1 MQQSWRLYGV
11 LIGLAVLTG
20 TIVALALSG
29 GPRLP
34 AASSQR
40 PSLALATGTQRA
52 SASASNGRQSNG
64 TPTASAI
71 PLPTVSDPLARIK
84 PLTAAWRP
92 LEATPIVERDTG
104 NGTRLL
110 AVPSSGAAA
119 MPLLDLPR
127 GTQWQLRLDG
137 SAIALTIDIGTTALP
152 RMRIAALMF
161 QTGAVSWVAPDEPFV
176 SQRGPHWSN
185 DGSVVYYARTSFDG
199 LADLGVMR
207 VRADGTNLTQLRV
220 PTSDRAVDVVGLSPD
235 GLTLVLQ
242 KAQASG
248 SLDLLDLNTRVTR
261 SGPAG
266 GALDAWRPNRP
277 RALVSIG
284 GPAVGR
290 TSLVLWDDLAQG
302 TATTPLVTQSLV
314 FGSDWDPTATR
325 VVVAAALGI
334 AGNNRPQLITMDAAG
349 QNRLTLAGTDGAS
362 NPSWL
367 RAGIV
372 YLWTSG
378 LQNPTEVRMI
388 QPAGGTPKTL
398 YTDTN
403 ILRLTYVSP

>member
-1 MQQSWRLYGV
+1 MQNWRLYAG
-11 LIGLAVLTG
+11 LIGLAALSG

-34 AASSQR
+34 TASV
-40 PSLALATGTQRA
+40 ARA
-52 SASASNGRQSNG
+52 SAPFPSTSTISPPVAASATLSPS
-64 TPTASAI
+64 TTPFPTAT
-71 PLPTVSDPLARIK
+71 PSDPLARVK
-84 PLTAAWRP
+84 PLTPGWRP

-104 NGTRLL
+104 SGARLL
-110 AVPSSGAAA
+110 AIPPSGAAA
-119 MPLLDLPR
+119 IPLLDLPR
-127 GTQWQLRLDG
+127 GTQWHLRLDG
-137 SAIALTIDIGTTALP
+137 SAIAFTIDVGTTTLP

-161 QTGAVSWVAPDEPFV
+161 QTGVASWVAPDEPFV
-176 SQRGPHWSN
+176 SQRGPRWSN
-185 DGSVVYYARTSFDG
+185 DGTVVYYARTSFDG

-207 VRADGTNLTQLRV
+207 VRADGTNLTQLRA

-242 KAQASG
+242 KAQAGG

-302 TATTPLVTQSLV
+302 TATTALVTQSLV

-378 LQNPTEVRMI
+378 LQNPTEVRLI

-398 YTDTN
+398 YSDTN